1 MATTRLT
8 GTDGK
13 QYDVDYDPGIAALG
27 LDDAAQVA
35 TVKPATVTIRSVA
48 PVVVTAPPPPPP
60 VVTPSTA
67 LAEAIRQ
74 NTVGNSEGFPK
85 GVPTSYDWY
94 KGKKGLAGLTPA
106 PAGFTAMTG
115 WGVIYQQVGAPVS
128 PNSKAAA
135 IQMHNFKAYVHLT
148 DGTWLK
154 VQDQATMAIDGAHFA
169 VDFAGNQ
176 NTPWSSQKLA
186 DGSVTMD
193 APTDQY
199 NDHFYPRQRGVF
211 AAGKADGVYVVCDMK
226 INDPAA
232 NFVVQMGADWWR
244 DASAPY
250 LADFSNNPGLGM
262 ANWIKLGTA
271 YRTLYYTSLS
281 AAQLT
286 ANPPPGL
293 K

>member
-27 LDDAAQVA
+27 LDAAAQVA
-35 TVKPATVTIRSVA
+35 TVKPATVTIKSVA

-60 VVTPSTA
+60 VVTPSAA

-94 KGKKGLAGLTPA
+94 KGKKGLAGLAPA

-135 IQMHNFKAYVHLT
+135 IQMQNFKAYVHLT

-154 VQDQATMAIDGAHFA
+154 VQDQATMNIDGAHFA

-199 NDHFYPRQRGVF
+199 NDHFYPRQRGTF
-211 AAGKADGVYVVCDMK
+211 TAGKADGVYVVCDMK

-262 ANWIKLGTA
+262 ANWIKLTTA

-281 AAQLT
+281 AQQLT